1 MTPIIAPATP
11 PDLPAIFDLLDRSKL
26 PRDGLGDH
34 IATTLVARDGRHLV
48 GTAALELYGASALL
62 RSVAVAAEQRGRG
75 LGQALTSAALDLA
88 RRRGVRTV
96 YLLTE
101 TAADFFPKF
110 GFRPIPRSEVDQAVL
125 RSTEFTTACPASAL
139 VMKLQLAQSAIGRQ
153 PSA

>member
-26 PRDGLGDH
+26 PRDGVGDH
-34 IATTLVARDGRHLV
+34 IATTLVAKDDRHLV
-48 GTAALELYGASALL
+48 GTAALELYGESALL

-88 RRRGVRTV
+88 LRRGVRTV

-110 GFRPIPRSEVDQAVL
+110 GFRPIPRSEVEEAVL
-125 RSTEFTTACPASAL
+125 GSAEFRSACPESAL
-139 VMKLQLAQSAIGRQ
+139 VMRKGLGARASGLA
-153 PSA
+153 PNP